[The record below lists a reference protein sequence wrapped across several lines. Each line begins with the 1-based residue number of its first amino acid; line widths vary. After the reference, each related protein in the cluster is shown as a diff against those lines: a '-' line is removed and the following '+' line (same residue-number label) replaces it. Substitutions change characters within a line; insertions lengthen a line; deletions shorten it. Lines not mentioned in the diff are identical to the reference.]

1 MNTTITAIDPVTFKI
16 IAYIDAYESAILER
30 KDYEIGKLELHLPYG
45 VGGSDKIKEKMIVFS
60 DPKNP
65 YIVTGVDV
73 EEKKAGY
80 PMTITGKQLKG
91 ILDGRLTVPDII
103 AETLTYGYDRYPLPA
118 NPTIA
123 AETVFKYYVNKHAVN
138 PEDPKRIIPN
148 LSIAPDISRGDSI
161 RWSSRF
167 EPLSTV
173 FQSMGESTGIGYE
186 ISVDI
191 INHQFIFDIVPGVDH
206 STSSADPVV
215 FSTDFGNI
223 ETTKYSIDTSPEYT
237 VGYAGG
243 AGDGE
248 ERLIQAIYIG
258 DPPSGFDRRETWL
271 DCGSLDTVADLTY
284 EANYKMQSLIRTETL
299 SGEIAISGPFLLGT
313 NFNLG
318 DIVTVQSRR
327 LGLEKDIR
335 ITEITESYE
344 KGKKSIRLT
353 FGKRKK
359 KISDEIR
366 KTEARR

>member
-1 MNTTITAIDPVTFKI
+1 MNTTIIAIDPITFEI
-16 IAYIDAYESAILER
+16 LAYIDAYESAIFER

-45 VGGSDKIKEKMIVFS
+45 VSGSDKIKEKMIVFS

-65 YIVTGVDV
+65 YIVTGIDA

-103 AETLTYGYDRYPLPA
+103 AETLTYGYDRFPLPEH
-118 NPTIA
+118 PTIA

-138 PEDPKRIIPN
+138 PEDPNRIIPH
-148 LSIAPDISRGDSI
+148 LTIAPDLSRGDSI

-173 FQSMGESTGIGYE
+173 FQSMGESTGVGYE

-191 INHQFIFDIVPGVDH
+191 KNCQFVFDIVPGADH
-206 STSSADPVV
+206 ASSSTDPVI
-215 FSTDFGNI
+215 FSTDLGNI

-248 ERLIQAIYIG
+248 KRLIQAIYIG
-258 DPPSGFDRRETWL
+258 DTPSGFDRRETWL
-271 DCGSLDTVADLTY
+271 DCGSIDTVEDLNY
-284 EANYKMQSLIRTETL
+284 EATYKMQSLVRTETL
-299 SGEIAISGPFLLGT
+299 AGDIARSGPFTYGT
-313 NFNLG
+313 DFDLG
-318 DIVTVQSRR
+318 DIVTVQSRK

-335 ITEITESYE
+335 ITEILESYE
-344 KGKKSIRLT
+344 KGKKALSIT